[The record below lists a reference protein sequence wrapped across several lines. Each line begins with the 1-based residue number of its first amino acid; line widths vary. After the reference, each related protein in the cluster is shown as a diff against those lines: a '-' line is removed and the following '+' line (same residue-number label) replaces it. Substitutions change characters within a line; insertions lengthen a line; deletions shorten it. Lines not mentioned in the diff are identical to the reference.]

1 MFSKRSKCKCK
12 CKSKCNC
19 HFRRRS
25 TRHRRRT
32 HNRKGGGKAEL
43 EAELKALTEQWRK
56 LTAHGAQVPYHV
68 AQEFGQKRTELLA
81 QLDALKP
88 KVVRE
93 LEAAAAAASHSATVK
108 AFQTDA
114 DKSKAFIAN
123 QEKDVMSRF
132 VLDDK
137 GWRPKK

>member
-32 HNRKGGGKAEL
+32 HNRKGGGKEEL

-56 LTAHGAQVPYHV
+56 LTANGAQVPYHV
-68 AQEFGQKRTELLA
+68 AQEFGQKRTELVT

-93 LEAAAAAASHSATVK
+93 SEAAAAAASHSATVK
-108 AFQTDA
+108 AFQEAA
-114 DKSKAFIAN
+114 DKSKASIAN
-123 QEKDVMSRF
+123 QEKGVMSRF

-137 GWRPKK
+137 GWRLNK